1 MTTAGTSGR
10 IEESTMRRMVASA
23 AAKVAAAYGIS
34 AEDVGRSCS
43 TRSDGGG
50 YVTDAVK
57 ASACADGME

>member
-1 MTTAGTSGR
+1 
-10 IEESTMRRMVASA
+10 MRRMVASA